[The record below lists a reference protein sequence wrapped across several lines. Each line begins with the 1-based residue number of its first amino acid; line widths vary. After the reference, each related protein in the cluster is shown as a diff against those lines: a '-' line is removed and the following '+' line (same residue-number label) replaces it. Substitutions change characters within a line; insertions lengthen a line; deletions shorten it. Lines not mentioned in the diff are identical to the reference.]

1 MSKWWHDWVYFRRSE
16 RWGLVVVAIG
26 ACVLLA
32 VMWIKEGQV
41 MTVEEAASA
50 ATDTLVE
57 AAPDEASPAEFRLRC
72 FDPNTVT
79 FSELSDMGFAPTLA
93 VNLIKWRTAGKVF
106 RIPEEV
112 MEIYGWD
119 ALSWDT
125 LEPFVSIGEAY
136 AIVRHEPRYE
146 PYGAP
151 NERQQWAEERQRRTD
166 SLLAVH
172 PYLKNKYT
180 EFTQVDINSADTTE
194 LMRVPGIGPYFA
206 KNIVTQRERL
216 GGFVSTEQLF
226 DLDQFPEEA
235 VAWFVADSLELR
247 RIKLG
252 AASVS
257 EMAKHPYIGY
267 DRARAIAN
275 YRRLYGPIN
284 SLERLRQTRF
294 FTDEELE
301 RLAPYLDFSA
311 D

>member
-1 MSKWWHDWVYFRRSE
+1 MSKWWHDWVYFRPSE
-16 RWGLVVVAIG
+16 RWGLGVVAAG

-41 MTVEEAASA
+41 MTVEEANAEA
-50 ATDTLVE
+50 NDTLSE
-57 AAPDEASPAEFRLRC
+57 TDRHEASHPEFRLRR

-79 FSELSDMGFAPTLA
+79 FSELSDMGFHTTLA

-119 ALSWDT
+119 ELSWDT
-125 LEPFVSIGEAY
+125 LEHFVSIGQAY
-136 AIVRHEPRYE
+136 AIVRHETHYE
-146 PYGAP
+146 NYGAQ
-151 NERQQWAEERQRRTD
+151 NERQHWAEERQRRND

-226 DLDQFPEEA
+226 DLDQFPEES
-235 VAWFVADSLELR
+235 VSWFVADSLELR
-247 RIKLG
+247 RIKLCS
-252 AASVS
+252 ASVR
-257 EMAKHPYIGY
+257 EMGKHPYIGY
-267 DRARAIAN
+267 DRARAIST

-294 FTDEELE
+294 FTDEELV

>member
-1 MSKWWHDWVYFRRSE
+1 MSKWWQEWAYFRRSE
-16 RWGLVVVAIG
+16 RWGLAVVAIG

-32 VMWIKEGQV
+32 VMWIREGQV
-41 MTVEEAASA
+41 VTVEEAASA
-50 ATDTLVE
+50 ATDTLPETVIE
-57 AAPDEASPAEFRLRC
+57 EVSPEELRLRR

-79 FSELSDMGFAPTLA
+79 FSELTDMGFTPTMA
-93 VNLIKWRTAGKVF
+93 VNLIKWRTVGKVF

-119 ALSWDT
+119 ALSWGA
-125 LEPFVSIGEAY
+125 LEPYVTIGEAY
-136 AIVRHEPRYE
+136 AIVAPEPRYE

-151 NERQQWAEERQRRTD
+151 SQRQQWAEDRQRRAD

-180 EFTQVDINSADTTE
+180 EFTQVDINTADTTE

-206 KNIVTQRERL
+206 KKIVTQRERL
-216 GGFVSTEQLF
+216 GGFVSIEQL
-226 DLDQFPEEA
+226 LDMEQFPEEA

-247 RIKLG
+247 RIKLHT
-252 AASVS
+252 ASVS
-257 EMAKHPYIGY
+257 TMAGHPYIGY
-267 DRARAIAN
+267 DRARAIAS
-275 YRRLYGPIN
+275 YQRLYGPIT

-301 RLAPYLDFSA
+301 RLAPYLDFGA